1 MSSAKTLPL
10 SAKAKA
16 STGSPRNLKALHH
29 PRKPSVFVKPSL
41 LCWTKESVVDF
52 AFAAVSSASVIRGKA
67 DSMDKT
73 ARRTSRTRRRSRR
86 FSLLGS
92 GLLSGKLV
100 SGGVLRGGVL
110 GLGLLGLLG
119 MAGCAQHARLREEN
133 GLPAM
138 AAYCEPPHA
147 ATAASAVSAHRASP
161 SPPPAANEPTP
172 AWIDTVPTSPTPA
185 SSRTASFQ
193 VAKPS
198 LEMSQEEATSSI
210 PVSLVAVLES
220 VDRDNPLVIAARHR
234 VEEAYAS
241 WSRAEALW
249 LPSLRAGA
257 NYNKHDGRIQDVV
270 GGNIDTN
277 RNAVYG
283 GFGASAVGAGSPAIP
298 GLYANVHTADAW
310 FQPKIASQTAAAR
323 QAGAESAANNMLLEA
338 ALAYG
343 ELLRAEQERA
353 AWRELTA
360 HAERLAELTE
370 SYAKTGQ
377 GLAADSD
384 RASTELALR
393 RNEALRATEA
403 SRVASA
409 RLAQLMRLDPTLPL
423 EPQEPGLAAFHL
435 VSADE
440 PPSQLIATA
449 LMTRPEVREN
459 QALVAE
465 AVGKLQRERWAPLMP
480 SVLLGVSQGGFGAGL
495 NGDFDHFGGRLDADV
510 AAWWEVRNL
519 GLGERAARNESRS
532 KLQQAKWRE
541 IAMMDQI
548 AREVVEART
557 RVVSRREQLE
567 IARRA
572 VEVAE
577 SSRRKN
583 LDRIE
588 NGEGLPLECL
598 QSLQALAQAQ
608 REHIRVIADYN
619 AAQFSLLW
627 AVGSLRDTGHAHI
640 PSP

>member
-1 MSSAKTLPL
+1 M
-10 SAKAKA
+10 
-16 STGSPRNLKALHH
+16 RC
-29 PRKPSVFVKPSL
+29 PRKGRAMDNTARQTTRPRRRCRGFSL
-41 LCWTKESVVDF
+41 L
-52 AFAAVSSASVIRGKA
+52 
-67 DSMDKT
+67 
-73 ARRTSRTRRRSRR
+73 SR
-86 FSLLGS
+86 SLRVRDWLGS
-92 GLLSGKLV
+92 GLL
-100 SGGVLRGGVL
+100 
-110 GLGLLGLLG
+110 GLGLLSV
-119 MAGCAQHARLREEN
+119 AGCAQHARLREEHA
-133 GLPAM
+133 LPSIVE
-138 AAYCEPPHA
+138 YCPPTHVA
-147 ATAASAVSAHRASP
+147 NPAFALSADRASP
-161 SPPPAANEPTP
+161 SPP
-172 AWIDTVPTSPTPA
+172 
-185 SSRTASFQ
+185 R
-193 VAKPS
+193 
-198 LEMSQEEATSSI
+198 ATSETAFVSGHATNDAVAESSADGAEERDAAGI
-210 PVSLVAVLES
+210 PVSLVAVLET

-234 VEEAYAS
+234 VEEAYAAWNRS
-241 WSRAEALW
+241 EALW

-270 GGNIDTN
+270 GGNIATN

-360 HAERLAELTE
+360 HAERLVELTE

-377 GLAADSD
+377 GLAADFD

-393 RNEALRATEA
+393 RNETLRAAEA

-423 EPQEPGLAAFHL
+423 EPREPGLAAFHL
-435 VSADE
+435 VKADE

-465 AVGKLQRERWAPLMP
+465 AVGRLQRERWAPLMP

-495 NGDFDHFGGRLDADV
+495 HGDFEHFGGRLDADV

-519 GLGERAARNESRS
+519 GLGERAARNESQAR
-532 KLQQAKWRE
+532 LQQARWRE
-541 IAMMDQI
+541 VAMMDQI

-557 RVVSRREQLE
+557 RVESRREQLE

-608 REHIRVIADYN
+608 REHIRVISDYN

-627 AVGSLRDTGHAHI
+627 AVGSLRETPIDRGTI
-640 PSP
+640 PRS